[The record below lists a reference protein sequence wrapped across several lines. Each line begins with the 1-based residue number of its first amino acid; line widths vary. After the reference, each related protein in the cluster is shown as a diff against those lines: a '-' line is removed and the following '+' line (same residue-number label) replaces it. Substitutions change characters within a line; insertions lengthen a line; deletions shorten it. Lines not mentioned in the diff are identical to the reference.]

1 MIPPDQEI
9 YEVEKRIAERRQRVE
24 TVFRETGRQSV
35 RALTSPWALG
45 AAALLGFVVAGGV
58 RLRHR
63 DSAHVAPST
72 KTAAQAGT
80 ISSIAMAAATWF
92 IKSQFGSPVEMAR
105 FFIDKVRAR
114 KGKPSMATAPTL
126 RPASGVPDRLRPRR
140 REATTAG

>member
-24 TVFRETGRQSV
+24 AAFKATGRQSV

-45 AAALLGFVVAGGV
+45 AAALVGFVIAGGV

-63 DSAHVAPST
+63 DTHLDPST
-72 KTAAQAGT
+72 KKAAKAST
-80 ISSIAMAAATWF
+80 VSSIAMAAATWF

-105 FFIDKVRAR
+105 FFVSKIRSR
-114 KGKPSMATAPTL
+114 KAPAAAAAPSA
-126 RPASGVPDRLRPRR
+126 VPDRLKPRRDTLRQSR
-140 REATTAG
+140 REATTAS